1 MYSPVND
8 TVQHLTGEFVMTA
21 TSLNENKTFKI
32 GILGDKASLIP
43 FWEMFINHGNS
54 RVLEEM
60 GFIAA
65 TLPDPE
71 PEQARFSAEM
81 SLPIY
86 PNYAEMLEKHPEIN
100 MLIEATGEESVLKGL
115 RAALPPQI
123 TLVERSAASFFI
135 KLLTSEQLWVACKL
149 DLMHTQ
155 TMLKTI
161 IDQLSEEILFLDA
174 KGRIVDLNANASAK
188 LGKSKKELVNADF
201 YELYASNVAHPPA
214 SDGNGGVL
222 EKAVNKG
229 EASESTMSQVD
240 EEGRVQYFRV
250 YAYPIFG
257 SDSKLTNIV
266 VMRRDIT
273 QRTQIEQRLQQS
285 EKLASIGELSTYIA
299 HEIRNPLFAI
309 SGFTNSLLR
318 NPDLDEKSREKLSII
333 LSESKRLDNILKS
346 ILNFSRPTE
355 ASSGTVDVN
364 QAVGQTMKI
373 MSFGCDNH
381 GITVHTD
388 LTSGLAK
395 AQADTETVKQSLI
408 NMVKNSIEAMPD
420 GGELYVRTGMTRD
433 YVFLQVQDTGKGIP
447 IDIRDK
453 VFSPFFSTKG
463 KGSGLGLAMIKKIVD
478 DIGGK
483 VDLSSKEGEG
493 TTITMYL
500 PPILAV
506 AETGSVE

>member
-1 MYSPVND
+1 
-8 TVQHLTGEFVMTA
+8 MTA
-21 TSLNENKTFKI
+21 TSLTDSKTFKF

-65 TLPDPE
+65 ALPDPE
-71 PEQARFSAEM
+71 PAQERFSSEM
-81 SLPIY
+81 SLPLY
-86 PNYAEMLEKHPEIN
+86 SSYKEMLEKHPEIN
-100 MLIEATGEESVLKGL
+100 MLIEATGEESLLKGL
-115 RAALPPQI
+115 RASLPPQI

-161 IDQLSEEILFLDA
+161 VDQLNEEIFFLDA
-174 KGRIVDLNANASAK
+174 KGGVVDMNTNAAAK
-188 LGKSKKELVNADF
+188 LGKSKKELLNLNFLDLFSSSVSH
-201 YELYASNVAHPPA
+201 ASYPE
-214 SDGNGGVL
+214 GNGGIL
-222 EKAVNKG
+222 DKTMKKG
-229 EASESTMSQVD
+229 ESSESTMSQVD
-240 EEGRVQYFRV
+240 DDGRVRYFRV
-250 YAYPIFG
+250 YSYPIFD

-318 NPDLDEKSREKLSII
+318 NQDLGEKSREKLSII

-355 ASSGTVDVN
+355 ASSGVVDVN
-364 QAVGQTMKI
+364 QAVSQTMKI

-381 GITVHTD
+381 GIAVHTD

-395 AQADTETVKQSLI
+395 AKADTETVKQSLI

-433 YVFLQVQDTGKGIP
+433 FVFLQVQDTGKGIP

-483 VDLSSKEGEG
+483 VDLSSREGQG

-506 AETGSVE
+506 AKTIGVE